1 MQRAIFVLDVSSERK
16 DLGSVD
22 DVGVRLAVDHFLNG
36 TCVVGRVVEGRINLQ
51 ARKDDFGR

>member
-1 MQRAIFVLDVSSERK
+1 
-16 DLGSVD
+16 
-22 DVGVRLAVDHFLNG
+22 LNG